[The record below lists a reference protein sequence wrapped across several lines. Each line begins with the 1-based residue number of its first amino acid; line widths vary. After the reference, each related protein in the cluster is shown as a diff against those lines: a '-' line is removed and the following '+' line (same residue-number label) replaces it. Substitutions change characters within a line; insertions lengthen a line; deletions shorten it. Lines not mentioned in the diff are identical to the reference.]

1 MTKDCKKMT
10 VEVTMNKETYSA
22 IVEYS
27 NYMNYDEE
35 NVVSDLINL
44 SLKDFQKKYNNLKN
58 GYVEMGNL
66 NLEISKAFTASENEA
81 YGHVVK
87 EP

>member
-81 YGHVVK
+81 YDHVVK